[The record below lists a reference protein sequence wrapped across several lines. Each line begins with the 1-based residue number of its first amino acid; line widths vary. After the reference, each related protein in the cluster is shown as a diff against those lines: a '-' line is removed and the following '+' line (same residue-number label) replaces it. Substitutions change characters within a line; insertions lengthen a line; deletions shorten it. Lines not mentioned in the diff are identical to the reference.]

1 MNGRATWG
9 MLDVGSYW
17 IWGHSGHEP
26 PGEIKWHW
34 KEFKE
39 WPGKINIEKK
49 KQEKEGRLKIK

>member
-1 MNGRATWG
+1 